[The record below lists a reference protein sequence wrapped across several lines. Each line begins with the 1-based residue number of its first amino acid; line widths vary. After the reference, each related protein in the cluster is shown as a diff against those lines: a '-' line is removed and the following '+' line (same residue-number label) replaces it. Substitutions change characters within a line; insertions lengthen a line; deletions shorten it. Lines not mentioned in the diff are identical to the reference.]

1 MKPMCIASFLKK
13 AGLDIYLKSVPK
25 YKLLSDNEHSISWR
39 RQVSEFGGGIWGATR
54 ILGGAT

>member
-39 RQVSEFGGGIWGATR
+39 RQVSEFGGGGAT
-54 ILGGAT
+54 